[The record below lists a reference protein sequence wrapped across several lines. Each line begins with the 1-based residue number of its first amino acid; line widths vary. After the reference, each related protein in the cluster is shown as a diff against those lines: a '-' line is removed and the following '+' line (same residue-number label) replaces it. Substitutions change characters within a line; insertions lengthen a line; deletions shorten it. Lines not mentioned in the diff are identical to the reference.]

1 MKDKI
6 IDIPKFNQERNSNDK
21 YGLCHG
27 AFDLVHPG
35 HIKHFES
42 ASKSCDKLI
51 VSLTSDNFVKKRKG
65 QNRPIYTQDERAYI
79 ISCIEFVDFV
89 VISPYETAIEIIQE
103 LKPNIYIKGPD
114 YKNKQTAGILAEKKA
129 VEDIGGELLFTD
141 DEKYSTSDLIDKI
154 SAISRPKMLLI
165 LDRDGTLIEEKTF
178 LGKNK
183 DWKSNIILIRET
195 VDFIHYLKQYFNLT
209 IIVLSNQAGIARG
222 YFPPSIVEQINYIID
237 NQLKN
242 EGIKIASW
250 KYCPDIDINYAKQ
263 QGLSNFIPEYI
274 KDITKRKPSPQ
285 LLFDAM
291 SEIGTHLSRF
301 KKLLVL
307 GDRHE
312 DEDLAK
318 NIKAN
323 FINVS
328 RKSYNDIL
336 DEYKK
341 IFVSS

>member
-6 IDIPKFNQERNSNDK
+6 IDILKFNQERNPIDK

-42 ASKSCDKLI
+42 AAKLCDKLI
-51 VSLTSDNFVKKRKG
+51 VSLTSDHFVKKRKG

-79 ISCIEFVDFV
+79 ISCIEFVDYV
-89 VISPYETAIEIIQE
+89 IISPYETAIEIIQE
-103 LKPNIYIKGPD
+103 LKPNLYIKGPD

-129 VEDIGGELLFTD
+129 IEDIGGELLFTD

-154 SAISRPKMLLI
+154 STIGRTKMLLV

-178 LGKNK
+178 LGMNK
-183 DWKSNIILIRET
+183 DWESNIILKRET

-209 IIVLSNQAGIARG
+209 IIVISNQAGIARG
-222 YFPPSIVEQINYIID
+222 YFPQSIVEQINYIID

-242 EGIKIASW
+242 EGINIASW
-250 KYCPDIDINYAKQ
+250 KYCPDVDTDYAKQ
-263 QGLSNFIPEYI
+263 NGLSNFIPEYI
-274 KDITKRKPSPQ
+274 KDITRRKPSPQ
-285 LLFDAM
+285 LLFDAI
-291 SEIGTHLSRF
+291 SETGTHLSRF
-301 KKLLVL
+301 ERLLVL

-312 DEDLAK
+312 DENLAK

-323 FINVS
+323 FINVAQ
-328 RKSYNDIL
+328 KSYYDIL
-336 DEYKK
+336 NEYKK
-341 IFVSS
+341 L